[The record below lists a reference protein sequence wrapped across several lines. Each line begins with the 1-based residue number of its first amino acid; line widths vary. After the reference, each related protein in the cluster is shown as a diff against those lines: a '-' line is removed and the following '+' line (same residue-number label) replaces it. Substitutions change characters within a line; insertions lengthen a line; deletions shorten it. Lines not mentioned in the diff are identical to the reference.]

1 MLPQN
6 LQTLFWKKTLRED
19 LLDQTARMDLP
30 PAEGAAAVA
39 EIAALCGL
47 EGLLDRHPY
56 DLSGGEQQ
64 RAALAKVLL
73 TRPEVLL
80 LDEPTKGL
88 DWQWQEELAALL
100 QRLLSQGAAVILV
113 SHDLEFCARHAHRC
127 ALFFDGAV
135 VAQDQP
141 RAFFSGNRFYTTA
154 TNRMVRAYLPQG
166 ITPEEVISACGG
178 EPSGERKPPA
188 RPLENQAAP
197 EEAGEPGEPAAIPA
211 PPRDR
216 APRRKLTVVGVPLV
230 LGALTL
236 LAGDFCFRGSSIIGS
251 ACCFCWRACC
261 PAFSGLSSGGPGP
274 GSWCC
279 WPACA
284 GWGLRGG
291 GPSFGRPS
299 VSQ

>member
-1 MLPQN
+1 M
-6 LQTLFWKKTLRED
+6 
-19 LLDQTARMDLP
+19 
-30 PAEGAAAVA
+30 
-39 EIAALCGL
+39 
-47 EGLLDRHPY
+47 
-56 DLSGGEQQ
+56 
-64 RAALAKVLL
+64 
-73 TRPEVLL
+73 
-80 LDEPTKGL
+80 
-88 DWQWQEELAALL
+88 
-100 QRLLSQGAAVILV
+100 ILV

-188 RPLENQAAP
+188 RPPENQVAP

-230 LGALTL
+230 LGVLTL
-236 LAGDFCFRGSSIIGS
+236 LAGELLFQGKQYHWISLLLLLEGLLPSFFWFEQRRPGARELVLL
-251 ACCFCWRACC
+251 ACLC
-261 PAFSGLSSGGPGP
+261 GLGV
-274 GSWCC
+274 
-279 WPACA
+279 A
-284 GWGLRGG
+284 GR
-291 GPSFGRPS
+291 GPSLGAP
-299 VSQ
+299 V